1 MTFPI
6 LDAILFAILQG
17 ITELF
22 PISSLGHGVLVPAWL
37 HWAIDRQS
45 PAFLPFMV
53 VLHLGT
59 AAALLLYF
67 WRDWAALIGGFVKA
81 RGGFGNEDSR
91 LMWRLVFGTIPAVVL
106 AVLFEKKIKSLF
118 VSPTV
123 VLVFLAVNGL
133 ILLIGDR
140 LKRRRA
146 HRDLDDLSAPG
157 AIAIGTAQ
165 ALALIPG
172 ISRSGATLVAGLA
185 QGLDYAS
192 AARFSFLL
200 ATPII
205 AAAGVWEMP
214 KLLHL
219 GPDVQWGL
227 MASCGLIAGAL
238 AYASTWLL
246 MRYFKRSEV
255 ESLRPFG
262 WYCLAV
268 GLGGLAVTFGMH

>member
-6 LDAILFAILQG
+6 LDALLFAILQG

-59 AAALLLYF
+59 ATALLLYF
-67 WRDWAALIGGFVKA
+67 WRDWAALIAGFLKA
-81 RGGFGNEDSR
+81 RGGFGNEQSR
-91 LMWRLVFGTIPAVVL
+91 LMWRLVFGTLPAVVL
-106 AVLFEKKIKSLF
+106 AVLFEKKIKALF
-118 VSPTV
+118 VSPTI

-133 ILLIGDR
+133 ILLVGDR

-157 AIAIGTAQ
+157 AVAIGTAQ

-205 AAAGVWEMP
+205 GAAGVWEMP
-214 KLLHL
+214 KLRHL

-227 MASCGLIAGAL
+227 MIACGVVAGTL

-268 GLGGLAVTFGMH
+268 GLGGLAYTFMH